1 MIQIPV
7 LDNGIVSPGLTAMGV
22 GPESPLQVFI
32 GETSYQG
39 HRWARLGAM
48 VAGALEA
55 GSFVRGKEEN
65 VSNQM

>member
-7 LDNGIVSPGLTAMGV
+7 LDNRIVSPGLTAMGL

-32 GETSYQG
+32 GETFYQG
-39 HRWARLGAM
+39 HRWAKLGAM
-48 VAGALEA
+48 AAGALEA
-55 GSFVRGKEEN
+55 GSLVRGREEN